1 MDREN
6 FDAIIARYLEKFALT
21 NAKPHEEYFKWQ
33 AIDCFQTNWNI
44 DAEDLYD
51 SFTRAVA
58 KTDVLLDGGH
68 SAPSSGIKSLLKL
81 SGEVET
87 VREAFRK
94 LLYTECDE
102 KARDLL
108 VEEFIQTV
116 NARIKAHWP
125 NDSYRPQTT
134 RSTLCYLALARP
146 DRDFFYMFTKAE
158 NWAYFTEFGFD
169 IGSGSNFSLPIYYR
183 MCNELVDAI
192 RESDVLRRCNE
203 ERMQAAGV
211 SLSDDFHTLAYD
223 IVYCATTYGL
233 YVDLPT
239 YEAKGVKYRIQRAAE
254 RQALAELQAA
264 AAAAKRELDA
274 FDASLVTPPT
284 LCGQAVRHSSFG
296 TGTILSLE
304 DYKLNVQFGET
315 VKIFV
320 YPSVFNNKQLILSDP
335 EVKARLLAAEEA
347 AKQKAALEKA
357 AAAAE
362 QVFEKKRSDFQKKW
376 KKAVHNEEI
385 LPDEEP

>member
-51 SFTRAVA
+51 SFTRAVD
-58 KTDVLLDGGH
+58 KTSVLLDGGH

-81 SGEVET
+81 PEEVET

-134 RSTLCYLALARP
+134 RSALCYLALARP

-183 MCNELVDAI
+183 MCNELVAAI
-192 RESDVLRRCNE
+192 RESDALRRCNE
-203 ERMQAAGV
+203 ERMKAAGV

-223 IVYCATTYGL
+223 IMYCATTYGL

-264 AAAAKRELDA
+264 DAAAKRELDA

-320 YPSVFNNKQLILSDP
+320 YPSVFNNKQLMLSDP

-357 AAAAE
+357 AAAAQQE
-362 QVFEKKRSDFQKKW
+362 FEKKRSEFQKKW

>member
-81 SGEVET
+81 PEEVET

-192 RESDVLRRCNE
+192 RESDALRRCNE
-203 ERMQAAGV
+203 ERMKAAGV

-223 IVYCATTYGL
+223 IMYCATTYGL

-320 YPSVFNNKQLILSDP
+320 YPSVFNNKQLMLSDP

-362 QVFEKKRSDFQKKW
+362 QVFEKKRSEFQKKW

>member
-81 SGEVET
+81 PEEVET

-134 RSTLCYLALARP
+134 RSALCYLALARP

-192 RESDVLRRCNE
+192 RESDALRRCNE

-223 IVYCATTYGL
+223 IMYCATTYGL

-254 RQALAELQAA
+254 RQVLAELQAA
-264 AAAAKRELDA
+264 ASSAKKALDA
-274 FDASLVTPPT
+274 FLAGIVPPPALT
-284 LCGQAVRHSSFG
+284 GQAVRHSSFG
-296 TGTILSLE
+296 AGTILDQTGDHLTVRFGDTVKTLLSSTAFGKNFLTLE
-304 DYKLNVQFGET
+304 D
-315 VKIFV
+315 
-320 YPSVFNNKQLILSDP
+320 P
-335 EVKARLLAAEEA
+335 ELFARFLAAEEA

-357 AAAAE
+357 AAAAQQE
-362 QVFEKKRSDFQKKW
+362 FEKKRSDFQKKW

>member
-6 FDAIIARYLEKFALT
+6 FDTIIARYLEKFALT

-81 SGEVET
+81 PEEVET

-134 RSTLCYLALARP
+134 RSALCYLALARP

-223 IVYCATTYGL
+223 IMYCATTYGL

-320 YPSVFNNKQLILSDP
+320 YPSVFNNKQLMLSDP

-362 QVFEKKRSDFQKKW
+362 QVFEKKRSEFQKKW

>member
-6 FDAIIARYLEKFALT
+6 FDTIIARYLEKFALT

-81 SGEVET
+81 PEEVET

-223 IVYCATTYGL
+223 IMYCATTYGL

-320 YPSVFNNKQLILSDP
+320 YPSVFNNKQLMLSDP

-362 QVFEKKRSDFQKKW
+362 QVFEKKRSEFQKKW

>member
-44 DAEDLYD
+44 DAEDLYE

-81 SGEVET
+81 PEEVET

-125 NDSYRPQTT
+125 NDSYRPQAT

-169 IGSGSNFSLPIYYR
+169 IGSGSNFSLPNYYR

-192 RESDVLRRCNE
+192 RESDALRRCNE

-223 IVYCATTYGL
+223 IMYCATTYGL

-254 RQALAELQAA
+254 RQVLAELQAA

-320 YPSVFNNKQLILSDP
+320 YPSVFNNKQLMLSDP

-357 AAAAE
+357 AAAAQQE
-362 QVFEKKRSDFQKKW
+362 FEKKRSEFQKKW